1 MKLFLSGRLFRSIL
15 GDFVNYNA
23 FIASESRAND
33 VALVVVIVVAT
44 PTDQLL
50 KTRDPYSRVDLAF
63 VANVEGAMD
72 RGGVA

>member
-1 MKLFLSGRLFRSIL
+1 M
-15 GDFVNYNA
+15 NYNA

-50 KTRDPYSRVDLAF
+50 ITRDPYSRVDLAF

>member
-1 MKLFLSGRLFRSIL
+1 MVFYTTSCVGALPA
-15 GDFVNYNA
+15 VM
-23 FIASESRAND
+23 
-33 VALVVVIVVAT
+33 VLVVVIVVAT

-50 KTRDPYSRVDLAF
+50 ITRDPYSRVDLAF

>member
-1 MKLFLSGRLFRSIL
+1 MHLKAERMI
-15 GDFVNYNA
+15 
-23 FIASESRAND
+23 
-33 VALVVVIVVAT
+33 ALVVVIVVAT

-50 KTRDPYSRVDLAF
+50 ITRDPYSRVDLAF